1 MRDCVAD
8 ADDVKQTVEKMK
20 GSTKPTFRVNR
31 DIIVFN
37 DMATGLILLVN
48 MEMIPLDNWQVIDN
62 SVKKQDEKNTST
74 TEIVDDTISQPCTEQ
89 SNPPLASDD
98 ASGVRPGRTYT
109 DVYKRQA

>member
-1 MRDCVAD
+1 MISAPLAGGAASVVSNGAGPGTPAAPVLLDGCAYFAWGGSGAYVRDCVAD

-48 MEMIPLDNWQVIDN
+48 MEMIPLDNWQVIDL
-62 SVKKQDEKNTST
+62 SL
-74 TEIVDDTISQPCTEQ
+74 IHI
-89 SNPPLASDD
+89 
-98 ASGVRPGRTYT
+98 
-109 DVYKRQA
+109 